1 MKKLII
7 LLLMLSVTASKA
19 QSVNTKSVKSLS
31 FVELEDVSYYLN
43 DQTELQD
50 ISQEDLV
57 SFRHRHREKIYEYN
71 WDNGEFIDYRVLNKT
86 PLQDGDYFSHRD
98 QWTVFENNGVV
109 RRLDL
114 NGKELSVEQVPLDE
128 DFNTVNWKE
137 FSHEKVSP
145 VKSIEFDFRF
155 VPYLSPEDIQELEY
169 HGIKV
174 TYKGKVMTIESA
186 DTKKI
191 INGEDLTIT
200 TVFFDNI
207 GEVES
212 IETEFYILKGEQLIK
227 TEVQSQLYRTLVDGI
242 CYNMISKISYQD
254 IKITYETGGQ
264 YKLESSEIL
273 NPVLVFPN
281 PMHSDFFISS
291 SKNQVIDHI
300 ELFDISGKRIQFKME
315 KTSDFQYR
323 IIPQPSNTGVYMLK
337 YTVNNEPN
345 VRKILKI

>member
-19 QSVNTKSVKSLS
+19 QNVNTKSVKSLS

-109 RRLDL
+109 RKL
-114 NGKELSVEQVPLDE
+114 NLRGEEIRVEKNPYD
-128 DFNTVNWKE
+128 DTDYSNWSNLP
-137 FSHEKVSP
+137 FDNVSP
-145 VKSIEFDFRF
+145 IVTVSENFVF
-155 VPYLSPEDIQELEY
+155 VPDISNDELISLDNRN
-169 HGIKV
+169 IKAYYSTPNILV
-174 TYKGKVMTIESA
+174 IENS
-186 DTKKI
+186 KSKRI
-191 INGEDLTIT
+191 INGTDLTYT
-200 TVFFDNI
+200 SVQFDDFGKVF
-207 GEVES
+207 V
-212 IETEFYILKGEQLIK
+212 IETTQYALSGDQLIK
-227 TEVQSQLYRTLVDGI
+227 TSVIAQIKRELPDGT
-242 CYNMISKISYQD
+242 CYNEIS
-254 IKITYETGGQ
+254 KITYEDINIVYEGGHRH
-264 YKLESSEIL
+264 KLEEFEQ
-273 NPVLVFPN
+273 PVSIFPN
-281 PMHSDFFISS
+281 PMQYDFFVTGSES
-291 SKNQVIDHI
+291 QVIDHI

-337 YTVNNEPN
+337 YTVNNEPK
-345 VRKILKI
+345 VTKLLKINK